1 MKILFLCT
9 QNSCRSILAE
19 AAFNH
24 LAPDGMQGFSAG
36 SFPSGVVHPR
46 SLKTLRRKG
55 VNTYGL
61 RSKSWDEL
69 AELHPDVV
77 ITVCD
82 KAAGETCPVFFGPAL
97 KAHWGMPDP
106 ATATGTE
113 EEIDAAFESVFERLS
128 RRIAALFEELQNTPD
143 REQLQATLKRLEAL

>member
-1 MKILFLCT
+1 MKVLFLCT

-19 AAFNH
+19 AALNH
-24 LAPDGMQGFSAG
+24 LAPDGVQGYSAG
-36 SFPSGVVHPR
+36 SFPSGMVHPR
-46 SLKTLRRKG
+46 SLETLRRKG
-55 VNTYGL
+55 VNRDAL

-69 AELHPDVV
+69 EDLHPDVV

-106 ATATGTE
+106 ATVTGTE

-128 RRIAALFEELQNTPD
+128 RRIEVLLEALKANPD
-143 REQLQATLKRLEAL
+143 QEQLQATLKRLETL